1 MVILAI
7 MEKLKTWRSG
17 RGLSLDEAGQ
27 LIGVSGVQW
36 HRYET
41 GARRISS
48 EKVPTISEVTGIPP
62 EVLRPDLAALFAP
75 ATSHEKVA

>member
-1 MVILAI
+1 

-17 RGLSLDEAGQ
+17 LGLSLDEAGQ

-48 EKVPTISEVTGIPP
+48 DKVPSIAKATGIPA
-62 EVLRPDLAALFAP
+62 EELRPDLAALFAP
-75 ATSHEKVA
+75 APKKEKVA